1 MIGRSPRR
9 THGSPPLDEPPPT
22 APRADQPDPPPEP
35 DPWRAAEPRPAAP
48 EPAAPEEPAAPDPS
62 GPGPA
67 APRDEPPG
75 LRAQIG
81 ATKDATQRLVSA
93 HIELAKAEIGEVADE
108 IKRIAILVGIAIGV
122 GIAAGLLLSVGLPLF
137 LGEWIFG
144 SIGWGLLHGLL
155 FLVAVGATGIVMALR
170 VGADSVTRS
179 IVVGLL
185 TGILVGVLFGLN
197 LTNRAWRLLGD
208 SVLPL
213 TEPAPRALATAAVVL
228 PVVLALLIAL
238 ITLVQ
243 AVRTGTRSGGGAPG
257 VAERIPV
264 AVPTSLYVGWLAAF
278 IYAYTARL
286 AWPELAILGV
296 GVAGFVVS
304 LVIVIILG
312 IWRPGYALTTG
323 LAIGTLIGVPLAGLT
338 ALGLG
343 PRVGAAIGVTV
354 GLITWIGMLGAEV
367 ARRGVDTEALMK
379 RFIPQKTI
387 DTTKETIEWA
397 RKRTPLSRKS

>member
-35 DPWRAAEPRPAAP
+35 DPWRAAEPGPAA
-48 EPAAPEEPAAPDPS
+48 
-62 GPGPA
+62 PGPA
-67 APRDEPPG
+67 APHDEPPG

-155 FLVAVGATGIVMALR
+155 FLAAVGATGIVMALR

-185 TGILVGVLFGLN
+185 AGILVGVLFGLN

-228 PVVLALLIAL
+228 PVVLAVLLGLLA
-238 ITLVQ
+238 LVQ
-243 AVRTGTRSGGGAPG
+243 SLRAGAAGRGSAPG

-264 AVPTSLYVGWLAAF
+264 GLPIAIYVGWLAAF
-278 IYAYTARL
+278 IYSYSARV
-286 AWPELAILGV
+286 AWPELAIVGV
-296 GVAGFVVS
+296 GVGGFVLALVV
-304 LVIVIILG
+304 VIVLG
-312 IWRPGYALTTG
+312 IWRPGFALTTG

-397 RKRTPLSRKS
+397 RERMPLSRKS